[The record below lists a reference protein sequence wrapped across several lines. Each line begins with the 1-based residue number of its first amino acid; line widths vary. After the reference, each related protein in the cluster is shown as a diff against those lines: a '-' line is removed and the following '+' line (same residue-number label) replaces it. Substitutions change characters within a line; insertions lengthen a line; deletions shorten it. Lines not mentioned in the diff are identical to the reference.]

1 MSVTSIMKD
10 GYTVAQVRAGFVAQG
25 SSLHGWCSK
34 NGTRA
39 GIGKLCYIVDDQ
51 TVAATHATNSRS
63 PAGIVEGI
71 DNGGVWVR
79 LDEAVTRGAV

>member
-34 NGTRA
+34 NGIDSNNARKALTGKWTGPKAAALVQQLVRA
-39 GIGKLCYIVDDQ
+39 SQGED
-51 TVAATHATNSRS
+51 A
-63 PAGIVEGI
+63 
-71 DNGGVWVR
+71 
-79 LDEAVTRGAV
+79 